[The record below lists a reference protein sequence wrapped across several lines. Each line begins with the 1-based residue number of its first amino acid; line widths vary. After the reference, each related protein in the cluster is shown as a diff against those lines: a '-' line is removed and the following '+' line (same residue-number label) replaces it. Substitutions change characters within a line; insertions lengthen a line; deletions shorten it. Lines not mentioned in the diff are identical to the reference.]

1 MTSKFCA
8 ICWTEASMFQQN
20 DFVLKLKL
28 VFFFVATQVRNQER
42 QLLEEVISFR
52 MLIYKR
58 MQEYLLFFL
67 IP

>member
-1 MTSKFCA
+1 
-8 ICWTEASMFQQN
+8 MFQQN
-20 DFVLKLKL
+20 DFVLKLKI